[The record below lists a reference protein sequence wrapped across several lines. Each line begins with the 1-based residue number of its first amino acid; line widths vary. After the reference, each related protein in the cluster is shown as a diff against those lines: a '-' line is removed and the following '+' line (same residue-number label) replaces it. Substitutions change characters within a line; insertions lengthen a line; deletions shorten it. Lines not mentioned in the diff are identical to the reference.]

1 MKFKF
6 LERQVGELRD
16 QSLLVRWRNHFRL
29 VLKPVWQSGLD
40 SKKVSLACLTC
51 HGGNPLACSCRIV
64 GQPLPVQRSQRGP
77 KSRRELHGGALE
89 HDLQSGWRLRQVHR
103 AGGLCAD
110 RAAASAGR
118 RVAIDGGRVAQ
129 PAGGAFASVLG
140 RGVALLRLFNARAA
154 AAIVRPCHVVRAG
167 DELHGPGSGRP
178 VRRPATSFHPISRST
193 ASRTQK
199 PRR

>member
-16 QSLLVRWRNHFRL
+16 QSLLVRWRDHFRL

-64 GQPLPVQRSQRGP
+64 GQPLPAQRSQRGP

-89 HDLQSGWRLRQVHR
+89 HDLQPGWRLRQVSG
-103 AGGLCAD
+103 GGLCAD
-110 RAAASAGR
+110 PAAASAGR
-118 RVAIDGGRVAQ
+118 RVAIDGGRAGT
-129 PAGGAFASVLG
+129 GGAFASVLG

-154 AAIVRPCHVVRAG
+154 AAIVRPCRVVRAG
-167 DELHGPGSGRP
+167 DELHGPGSGRL
-178 VRRPATSFHPISRST
+178 VRRPPATSFHPISRST

-199 PRR
+199 PRP